1 MQKWHVLNCL
11 LFTNIANAL
20 RILVAGDLDNNN
32 RIFYELIAEKLSNE
46 GHDVLFITQDISPCT
61 VA

>member
-32 RIFYELIAEKLSNE
+32 RIFYELIAEKLS
-46 GHDVLFITQDISPCT
+46 
-61 VA
+61 